1 MGRYQRSKLVVTT
14 VNHGDSS
21 DLLPK
26 SIPFGKGCVALLT
39 DLVTVGLTLPRVLF
53 GLVEGVGSCE
63 RWRRGRI
70 CSQPWQ
76 HTDGW
81 PPEPCTRHGFCHGCT
96 LEYPVFVTVATLSWL
111 CTVLFALAVSPLK
124 SLASCSSP
132 SRSASSGRGFDTLH
146 RHQYFPQL
154 ITLLWLLCS
163 SVRGALV
170 SDFPSPI
177 ALALL
182 APYAVKFP
190 IGRAFVG
197 RAFPLG
203 VRHLEK

>member
-1 MGRYQRSKLVVTT
+1 MEAR
-14 VNHGDSS
+14 
-21 DLLPK
+21 
-26 SIPFGKGCVALLT
+26 T
-39 DLVTVGLTLPRVLF
+39 DLFASLAAH
-53 GLVEGVGSCE
+53 
-63 RWRRGRI
+63 RRLASRAVYPSRFLSRLHSRI
-70 CSQPWQ
+70 S
-76 HTDGW
+76 GF
-81 PPEPCTRHGFCHGCT
+81 RHGRHVI
-96 LEYPVFVTVATLSWL
+96 LALHSVARSG
-111 CTVLFALAVSPLK
+111 SKPLK

-132 SRSASSGRGFDTLH
+132 SHSVSSGRRFDTLH